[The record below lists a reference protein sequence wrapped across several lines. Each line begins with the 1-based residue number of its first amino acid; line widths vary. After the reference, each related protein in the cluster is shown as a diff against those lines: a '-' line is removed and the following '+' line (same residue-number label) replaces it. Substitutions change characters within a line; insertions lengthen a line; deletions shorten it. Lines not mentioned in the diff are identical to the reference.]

1 MGHGHADIQKHVRA
15 YIGVFVALAVLTV
28 LTVAASYIKVSMGLH
43 ITIALIIATV
53 KASMV
58 AAIFM
63 HLKWERGIS
72 IWWTLALCALFFAVL
87 MMLPSFTVYELPPQ
101 AQHGMWDTLP
111 AAATPAP
118 HGGGH

>member
-1 MGHGHADIQKHVRA
+1 MAHGHADIQKHVRA
-15 YIGVFVALAVLTV
+15 YIGVFVGLALLTV
-28 LTVAASYIKVSMGLH
+28 LTVAASYIQVSTGLH

-72 IWWTLALCALFFAVL
+72 IWWTLGICALFFAVL
-87 MMLPSFTVYELPPQ
+87 MLLPSLTTFELPPKAQ
-101 AQHGMWDTLP
+101 RTMWDLPATVAPAGGQHGQ
-111 AAATPAP
+111 
-118 HGGGH
+118 H